1 MVIMCDR
8 ARLGYRIR
16 PSTCGSSISV
26 RDAACAERQAVV
38 FSLTAICGTRAARR
52 RCVALAKADANRI
65 RPWHRSHSLAAAHWF
80 SEALCATPLRFL
92 RYQFVLACLCG
103 CGRLTCTR
111 RTDLLVRRRS
121 LFSQAW
127 RALFAPR
134 QLYHTYS
141 RPRLLSGVAG
151 HMYVGVIGLRCEG
164 SHTCYMPVT
173 VVHACSCL
181 LLGMD
186 IWTWSLSRRIIARVD
201 VADPSIAQQPAQA

>member
-1 MVIMCDR
+1 
-8 ARLGYRIR
+8 
-16 PSTCGSSISV
+16 
-26 RDAACAERQAVV
+26 VV

-164 SHTCYMPVT
+164 SHMPVT

-181 LLGMD
+181 LHGMD